1 MHKTL
6 ITAALAAAFFAGAAA
21 AQVQLPPGTPRPTPQ
36 QQLPPG
42 TTPRPELQIRP
53 ACGGA
58 VDLAIT
64 SATLYKLSTPGS
76 ARVEFD
82 IYNLGPG
89 EWNSGARQQVA
100 NLVVRNGAS
109 GREYTMTGVP
119 IGGRRF
125 ARGERVG
132 RVVSTPIANAFDTF
146 EFSGTV
152 EMSLSFD
159 PDIAI
164 DSNPC
169 NNDANA
175 ANNTFSIDSAG
186 VQAFLAGTAR
196 SRTFRRT

>member
-6 ITAALAAAFFAGAAA
+6 IVAALAAALFSGAAA

-64 SATLYKLSTPGS
+64 SATLYKLSRPGS

-82 IYNLGPG
+82 VYNLGPG
-89 EWNSGARQQVA
+89 EWNSGERQQMA

-109 GREYTMTGVP
+109 GAEYTMTGVP

-125 ARGERVG
+125 ARGARVG
-132 RVVSTPIANAFDTF
+132 RVVSTPIANAFDPF

-164 DSNPC
+164 DSNAC

-175 ANNTFSIDSAG
+175 ANNTFRIDSAG
-186 VQAFLAGTAR
+186 VQAFLGGASS
-196 SRTFRRT
+196 SRTFRR

>member
-1 MHKTL
+1 MNKTL
-6 ITAALAAAFFAGAAA
+6 VAAALAAALFAGAAA

-36 QQLPPG
+36 QQVPG
-42 TTPRPELQIRP
+42 TPRPELQIRP

-64 SATLYKLSTPGS
+64 AATLYKLSTPGS

-82 IYNLGPG
+82 IYNMGPG
-89 EWNSGARQQVA
+89 EWNSGARQQMA

-109 GREYTMTGVP
+109 GAEYTMTQVP
-119 IGGRRF
+119 IGGRRY

-132 RVVSTPIANAFDTF
+132 RVVSTPIANAFDPF

-164 DSNPC
+164 DANPC

-175 ANNTFSIDSAG
+175 ANNTFSINSAG
-186 VQAFLAGTAR
+186 VQAFLGGTAR